1 MVCWGGFQVISI
13 QNVASGVW
21 MSMELWVRS
30 RRWNLLVMVATK
42 MQGKKGE
49 GGAPGPVILLGQ
61 MSEDGGHHKD
71 RRGNTVAMRGACG
84 KIRV

>member
-30 RRWNLLVMVATK
+30 RRWNLLVMVAKK

-61 MSEDGGHHKD
+61 MSEGGGHHKD